1 MNYFRVDKPVNQSV
15 RTITFFLLFVSFLI
29 SLPAYSQET
38 DVSHDTTIINISQES
53 VLNKLAPDAFENKAV
68 HDTSVIEAVRD
79 TFSLATAYDSLGI
92 NEAPDTPLVKSVQ
105 AATNVTQDTSLVKSA
120 PDTSIPEVALILSKY
135 ISYPSVS
142 GTEKP
147 AGEYL
152 MGQCRKKGLYIRVF
166 SDKIDSYNFSA
177 SLYPLELN
185 KPNIIFLSHIDVV
198 PAGEEEL
205 WSHNPFSGEIF
216 LDTLWGRGTL
226 DMKDAAVME
235 LLAVSSFTD
244 LADTVDL
251 PFNVS
256 LLCVSGEETF
266 GFNGSRV
273 ISRDHLPELNPFLI
287 IGEGGAGVTGIVSKT
302 PGKPVFLISV
312 NDKRAVW
319 LSLNLH
325 HETSGHGAVPP
336 DQYANMLMINALNNI
351 VSIRPPVKFND
362 ETKEMLRALGKL
374 EGGMKRCIMGSPG
387 LFKPIIAASLR
398 KDPLMLSA
406 VTNTVTV
413 TRVINPET
421 EINQIPQDISALLD
435 CRLLPETGTEDFL
448 DHLRRKM
455 GNNNIDIEIVEETS
469 NAPTTERGEYYR
481 MLADAII
488 STYEGAAV
496 VPILF
501 PATTDNNFFRA
512 QGIPVLGTI
521 PVCLTQDLLETIHN
535 YNERIPVEALV
546 KGTETYRRF
555 IEKLLL
561 PQE

>member
-1 MNYFRVDKPVNQSV
+1 MNYSQAYKPGSKSV
-15 RTITFFLLFVSFLI
+15 RIITILLLFLSFLFA
-29 SLPAYSQET
+29 LPVYSQVT
-38 DVSHDTTIINISQES
+38 
-53 VLNKLAPDAFENKAV
+53 
-68 HDTSVIEAVRD
+68 EA
-79 TFSLATAYDSLGI
+79 A
-92 NEAPDTPLVKSVQ
+92 
-105 AATNVTQDTSLVKSA
+105 QDTSLIKAARDTLVNKQLHDISLTATAQDTSAIKAVPDASVIEPA
-120 PDTSIPEVALILSKY
+120 PDTSVNEAALILSEY

-152 MGQCRKKGLYIRVF
+152 MDQCRQKGLFIRVF
-166 SDKIDSYNFSA
+166 SDKTDSYNFSA

-198 PAGEEEL
+198 PAGEEEI
-205 WSHNPFSGEIF
+205 WDHSPFSGEIF
-216 LDTLWGRGTL
+216 QDTLWGRGTL
-226 DMKDAAVME
+226 DMKNAAVME
-235 LLAVSSFTD
+235 LLAVSSFAD
-244 LADTVDL
+244 MADTVNL
-251 PFNVS
+251 PYNVS

-266 GFNGSRV
+266 GFNGSR
-273 ISRDHLPELNPFLI
+273 IICRDHLPELNPVLV

-336 DQYANMLMINALNNI
+336 DQYANILMISALGNI
-351 VSIRPPVKFND
+351 VSIKPKVKFND
-362 ETKEMLRALGKL
+362 ETREMLRALGKL

-387 LFKPIIAASLR
+387 LFKPIITASLR
-398 KDPLMLSA
+398 KNPLMLSA
-406 VTNTVTV
+406 VTNTITV
-413 TRVINPET
+413 TRFISPET
-421 EINQIPQDISALLD
+421 EINQIPQDVSVLLD
-435 CRLLPETGTEDFL
+435 CRLLPETSTEDFL
-448 DHLRRKM
+448 GYLRNKM
-455 GNNNIDIEIVEETS
+455 GNESIDIEIIEETS
-469 NAPTTERGEYYR
+469 NAPTTDRGEHYR
-481 MLADAII
+481 MLAEAITA
-488 STYEGAAV
+488 TYEGAAV

-521 PVCLTQDLLETIHN
+521 PVCLTQELLETIHN

-555 IEKLLL
+555 LEKLLL
-561 PQE
+561 PEE